1 MVEDGA
7 CSGSCSGA
15 DCDLPVADSE
25 RGILPSTGITFRR
38 AFECLCRVRDIKIR
52 SPVNMERCGGA
63 TPQRFKRDGEVRS
76 RLLEFW
82 DPRIPANRHSAERA
96 PAREADQ
103 GFWNPIVRMLRFTA
117 VLGSP
122 NPFAEGEFG
131 LIRDFGNRLQI
142 SQNSG
147 SMFRFTTERMKW
159 TYPLRLTATGRT
171 AISYTQR

>member
-25 RGILPSTGITFRR
+25 RGILPSTGITFRK

-63 TPQRFKRDGEVRS
+63 TPQRFKRGEVRS

-103 GFWNPIVRMLRFTA
+103 AFWNEMLRFMK
-117 VLGSP
+117 VSESP
-122 NPFAEGEFG
+122 NLLAE
-131 LIRDFGNRLQI
+131 
-142 SQNSG
+142 S
-147 SMFRFTTERMKW
+147 
-159 TYPLRLTATGRT
+159 
-171 AISYTQR
+171 